1 MAERVPSP
9 ITHPRDPALYA
20 NKGFFDWLRRTVLE
34 HARAWLTIKPITGP
48 YALVTGDDGL
58 YLRTTG
64 TQIIV
69 PPQSTAP
76 FPDGAVV
83 HIRCA
88 GAAQLTVVQG
98 PTVTI
103 TTAATLKGRA
113 QHSSI
118 MLVHVTG
125 DLWDL
130 LGDLEPL

>member
-1 MAERVPSP
+1 MAERIPSP
-9 ITHPRDPALYA
+9 VTHPRDPSLYA
-20 NKGFFDWLRRTVLE
+20 NKPFLDWLRRTVPD
-34 HARAWLTIKPITGP
+34 HARAWLTIKPIDGP
-48 YALVTGDDGL
+48 YTLVPGDDGL

-64 TQIIV
+64 AQVTV
-69 PPQSTAP
+69 PPQSIAP
-76 FPDGAVV
+76 FEDGAVV

-88 GAAQLTVVQG
+88 GAAQLTVAQG
-98 PTVTI
+98 AAVTV
-103 TTAATLKGRA
+103 TTAATRKARA